1 MGQKPRKGTIAEV
14 KARRSKK
21 QQPPAGG
28 EPAPA
33 DDQAPGTDAPPVPG
47 SLRSRIVG
55 EGFEAPDQLLAN
67 PLNWRVHPKHQ
78 ADALE
83 GVLEQVGWVQRV
95 IVNRTTGHVVDGHL
109 RVQLALRR
117 NEPGVPVLYVEL
129 TPNEE
134 RLILATIDPIA
145 GLASVDQALLDQVLQ
160 GITADSDALAALLQ
174 QLRSEDANAET
185 EVGATDDDEIPFPRE
200 AATSQPGDVWIL
212 GKHRLIVGDSTSPA
226 VLEEL
231 MAGAQADMLW
241 VDPPYNVDY
250 EGAAGKLEGDN
261 QSDAAFRQ
269 MLDDMFGAAIAVTKP
284 GGPAYVAHADSEGL
298 NFRAAF
304 AGAGWELKQ
313 CLVWVKDSFTLG
325 RQDHQWQHEPILYGW
340 KPGAAHCW
348 YGERDKSTVFDDET
362 PDLKSLDRTQL
373 VALVNEVRNSRN
385 TTVLRYAKPKK
396 SDLHPTMKPVALV
409 KSHIRNSSRAGELV
423 LDFCGGS
430 GTTLIACEALGRKAR
445 LVEKDPIFADVIIR
459 RWEAWTKGQARRL
472 SDGLTFLE
480 AAREPAAA

>member
-1 MGQKPRKGTIAEV
+1 M
-14 KARRSKK
+14 
-21 QQPPAGG
+21 
-28 EPAPA
+28 
-33 DDQAPGTDAPPVPG
+33 PG